1 MVGNMNKK
9 NFSIGKC
16 FTLTVTI
23 VLFLSVFSPVITSED
38 RYVSST
44 VYPKLHS
51 DLLKNIVEKLVEIF
65 PRLTL
70 IPWVSRLLDE
80 SNDDDPSQLCGPDM
94 CIVKTVKLN
103 GCGQYKDNITVDVG
117 DWVTFRIQVTN
128 TGTIPLDIIVKDL
141 FPTNLTYD
149 DNAKVNG
156 IPEEPTLVD
165 GYYCWYFNDTQPGE
179 TYTITFRA
187 TVLICGEHVNFVNV
201 TGVYNGCREIYR
213 EDKATVTALCDGN
226 PGIILQKTV
235 NPEVIYPDNL
245 VAYTYNIKNSGD
257 TDLVN
262 ITLLDDQLGEIT
274 LPSTSLPAGDNMTI
288 TVDNVLIHDTT
299 TNTAVVTGYTAE
311 DEKVTDNATATV
323 TVIHPGIN
331 VTKTATPMTV
341 YLGDPVTWNITVE
354 NTGDIL
360 LHNVIVQD
368 TNKGIIGSGVT
379 LNAGEKIYFE
389 YVTYPVENIMN
400 IVTVEGLDPLCGS
413 VSDTDYACVTVLVPC
428 AYETWVDDSWH
439 SQSDVNKFNPGL
451 IWQYN
456 AFNKIQEGVD
466 AVCDCGVVHVRAGVY
481 TEQVLINKNVSLL
494 GDNAE
499 ILLPNILHGYT
510 IDQSSETWTPIIFA
524 YAGVLNNYD
533 VTTKGHIGVT
543 IDGFKINGRDKTDV
557 IAILYHN
564 VESGCTNAVISH
576 NYITH
581 VDIGIKI
588 DGCTNDTTI
597 IYNRIEWNKYDM
609 NKTGILITES
619 NECTPSNVEIHYNY
633 IGIPCGLNNGIWNQV
648 DNIVNATFNWW
659 GADDGPSSLPPDE
672 NTDAITGRP
681 ADGFGDRAIGLIH
694 FDPWWGVEASGI
706 LSKNTANVNEI
717 IRFDASDSFAYDTTG
732 DITSHIKYT
741 WDFGDGIYS
750 FSRVTS
756 HLYTHAGTYKVK
768 LKIEVTNYDLEKV
781 YGFLRDFQEF
791 TVTIT

>member
-1 MVGNMNKK
+1 MNKK

-94 CIVKTVKLN
+94 CVVKTVKLN
-103 GCGQYKDNITVDVG
+103 GYGQYKDNITVDVG

-187 TVLICGEHVNFVNV
+187 TVPICGEHVNFVNV

-262 ITLLDDQLGEIT
+262 ITLVDDQLGPIA
-274 LPSTSLPAGDNMTI
+274 LPSTSLSPDETLVV
-288 TVDNVLIHDTT
+288 TVDDVLIHDTT

-331 VTKTATPMTV
+331 VTKTAAPTTV

-428 AYETWVDDSWH
+428 SDETWVDDSWH

-481 TEQVLINKNVSLL
+481 YEQVLINKSLSLL
-494 GDNAE
+494 GETGAKIYASNLDS
-499 ILLPNILHGYT
+499 YT
-510 IDQSSETWTPIIFA
+510 IDDSTIIYTPVIFVF
-524 YAGVLNNYD
+524 AGVLDGDNVISN
-533 VTTKGHIGVT
+533 GNIGVT
-543 IDGFKINGRDKTDV
+543 IDGFEINGDNTPDS

-564 VESGCTNAVISH
+564 VESGCTPCVIS
-576 NYITH
+576 NNTIK
-581 VDIGIKI
+581 DFDFGIQI
-588 DGCTNDTTI
+588 DGCTDDTTI
-597 IYNRIEWNKYDM
+597 EWNRIQWPKHTMD
-609 NKTGILITES
+609 KVAILITSS
-619 NECTPSNVEIHYNY
+619 NRFMVKALT
-633 IGIPCGLNNGIWNQV
+633 
-648 DNIVNATFNWW
+648 
-659 GADDGPSSLPPDE
+659 
-672 NTDAITGRP
+672 
-681 ADGFGDRAIGLIH
+681 
-694 FDPWWGVEASGI
+694 SG
-706 LSKNTANVNEI
+706 SGEP
-717 IRFDASDSFAYDTTG
+717 G
-732 DITSHIKYT
+732 DISIN
-741 WDFGDGIYS
+741 GP
-750 FSRVTS
+750 
-756 HLYTHAGTYKVK
+756 
-768 LKIEVTNYDLEKV
+768 
-781 YGFLRDFQEF
+781 
-791 TVTIT
+791 